1 LVVGIGVIGC
11 GSISWYHLRAI
22 QSLESAEIV
31 AAYNRSP
38 GPRARFGTEA
48 GLSSG
53 SLYSDA
59 SELFGHDGLDAV
71 VVCLPN
77 SMHSKVSVEAMEAG
91 LHVLCEKPMA
101 TSLAEAERMVGAAER
116 YDRKLLIGLTRR
128 FTGESVA
135 AKRVVD
141 GGGLGEVYYSKA
153 GWMRRS
159 GIPGWG
165 SQFTRRDLAGAGPIY
180 DIGVHALD
188 NACWLMSDFEAEK
201 VLASS
206 YSRLG
211 PMRRGLGDWGV
222 HDFDGYFDVEDLAA
236 ALIKM
241 RSGVTVVFEVSWAA
255 HVPRSRYNVRVLGE
269 EAGLDLETM
278 MLYTDG
284 EVDVPIA
291 YEETDPYLEEM
302 RHFVDCVEGDVVPLT
317 APEEML
323 ELQAMLDMILLSS
336 GEDRVVRRSEV

>member
-1 LVVGIGVIGC
+1 MVVGIGVIGC

-22 QSLESAEIV
+22 QSLGSAEIV

-38 GPRARFGTEA
+38 GPRERFGAEA

-53 SLYSDA
+53 SLYSDV
-59 SELFGHDGLDAV
+59 SELLGHEGLDAV

-77 SMHSKVSVEAMEAG
+77 SMHSGVSVEAMEAG

-101 TSLAEAERMVGAAER
+101 TSLAEAERMVEAAER

-141 GGGLGEVYYSKA
+141 GGGLGDVYYSKA
-153 GWMRRS
+153 GWVRRNE
-159 GIPGWG
+159 IPGWG
-165 SQFTRRDLAGAGPIY
+165 SQFTRRELAGAGPIY

-188 NACWLMSDFEAEK
+188 NACWLMSNFEAEK

-211 PMRRGLGDWGV
+211 PKRKGLGDWGA

-241 RSGVTVVFEVSWAA
+241 RSGATVAFEVSWAA
-255 HVPRSRYNVRVLGE
+255 HVPQSRYTVRVLGE

-302 RHFVDCVEGDVVPLT
+302 RHFVDCIENDKVPLT
-317 APEEML
+317 APAEML
-323 ELQAMLDMILLSS
+323 ELQATLDMILLSS

>member
-1 LVVGIGVIGC
+1 LVVGLGVIGC

-22 QSLESAEIV
+22 QSLESAVIV

-38 GPRARFGTEA
+38 GPRARFGAEA

-53 SLYSDA
+53 SLYSDV
-59 SELFGHDGLDAV
+59 SELFGYDGLDAV

-116 YDRKLLIGLTRR
+116 YDRKLLTGLTRR

-135 AKRVVD
+135 AKRVMD
-141 GGGLGEVYYSKA
+141 GGGLGEVYYSRA
-153 GWMRRS
+153 GWVRRS

-165 SQFTRRDLAGAGPIY
+165 SQFTRRELAGAGPIY

-188 NACWLMSDFEAEK
+188 NACWLMSDFMADR

-206 YSRLG
+206 YSKLG
-211 PMRRGLGDWGV
+211 PRRKGLGDWGV

-236 ALIKM
+236 ALVKM

-255 HVPRSRYNVRVLGE
+255 HVHGPRYTVRVLGE

-278 MLYTDG
+278 TLYTEG
-284 EVDVPIA
+284 ELDVPIE
-291 YEETDPYLEEM
+291 YEEADPYLEEM
-302 RHFVDCVEGDVVPLT
+302 RHFVDCVEGGGAPLT
-317 APEEML
+317 APGEML
-323 ELQAMLDMILLSS
+323 ELQAMLDMILLSG